1 MMETTNKN
9 TFLFVVCDDED
20 IKKTKT
26 LIAILKAFIYSK
38 FSHEMEY
45 FGEQAV
51 VFSTKYSAE
60 LIRKKVNRYKVPY
73 ILIDIGASY
82 DLEKIN
88 AVLPSA
94 QLELL
99 KKISKNKFSESKPVL
114 ESMREQAAEEENYER
129 AAILR
134 DLIKKK

>member
-1 MMETTNKN
+1 METNKS
-9 TFLFVVCDDED
+9 TFLFVVCSNEDED
-20 IKKTKT
+20 KAKT

-38 FSHEMEY
+38 FSQEMEY
-45 FGEQAV
+45 LGDQAV

-60 LIRKKVNRYKVPY
+60 IIKKKVNRYKVPY

-82 DLEKIN
+82 DLETIS

-99 KKISKNKFSESKPVL
+99 KNISENKFSDSKITL
-114 ESMREQAAEEENYER
+114 NSMREQAAEEENYEK
-129 AAILR
+129 AAMLR
-134 DLIKKK
+134 DLIKKKEK